1 MSFTVYRYSKLVLFL
16 GDLNLLFILFFILS
30 STLITHT
37 NTSLHL
43 LLTAELIWIT
53 LYALTL
59 IVGLSYD
66 NLNLVSLTFFF
77 LIFSAV
83 EFAVGLVI
91 MLIQHLL
98 TRTINLNTGGN
109 LSSKYVN
116 GFTTP
121 PILNKLVWKA

>member
-1 MSFTVYRYSKLVLFL
+1 MFAASDYSKLVLFL
-16 GDLNLLFILFFILS
+16 GDLNLLFILFFVLS

-98 TRTINLNTGGN
+98 TRTINLNAGGN
-109 LSSKYVN
+109 LSSKHVN
-116 GFTTP
+116 GSTTP
-121 PILNKLVWKA
+121 PILNKLVWKV